1 MEELE
6 SKISSLLSSPDSME
20 KIMQL
25 ARSFTGGG
33 DTSAQEAP
41 QPAHSTSDGG
51 LDPKLM
57 QVLASAMKEYAAP
70 SETEGLL
77 GAIKPYLGRE
87 RIDKLDKA
95 MGIAKLARIA
105 KKIIPEIGGKRD
117 V

>member
-6 SKISSLLSSPDSME
+6 SKINSLLSSPDSME

-33 DTSAQEAP
+33 DTSSQETP
-41 QPAHSTSDGG
+41 QPAHGTLDGG

-70 SETEGLL
+70 SETEALL

-87 RIDKLDKA
+87 RISRLDKA